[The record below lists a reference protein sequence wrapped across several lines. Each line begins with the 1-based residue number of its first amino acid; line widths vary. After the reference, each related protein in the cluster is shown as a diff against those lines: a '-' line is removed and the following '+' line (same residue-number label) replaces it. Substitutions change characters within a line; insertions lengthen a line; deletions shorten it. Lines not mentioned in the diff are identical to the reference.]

1 MARRATKKTASKKR
15 TLKYKKRDYS
25 AGRKRA
31 EQSASTRDNYIND
44 DIRLFKPAEGENLI
58 RILPPTWD
66 DAEHYGLDIFV
77 HYNIGADNAAYLCP
91 LKNNGEACPICE
103 AREEAEAEGDTEYAK
118 KLKPTKRVLFYL
130 VDRDKEEEGV
140 KAWASPW
147 TIDKDIAIQATDS
160 RNREYFPVDDPEEGY
175 DVSITRDGQGT
186 NTKYSVAIARRQT
199 EIELTD
205 EIMDILEDMPIPETL
220 VFFDYEHIEKVFSGA
235 VAAHDKIDEEDE
247 EDEEDETPSRS
258 RTSSRKSKSK
268 AKTPT
273 YEEVQEL
280 AGEELDDLIDKLGLD
295 LDPNSFGSDEE
306 LVNAI
311 CEALGL
317 EDEPPFETDDEE
329 KDSDPGEDDSASEKE
344 EPDPDE
350 EESDGKKKRR
360 NRLAGLRNRKNR

>member
-1 MARRATKKTASKKR
+1 MARRATKKKSASKR
-15 TLKYKKRDYS
+15 TLKYQKRDYS

-66 DAEHYGLDIFV
+66 DPEHYGFDIFV

-91 LKNNGEACPICE
+91 LKNKGEPCPICE
-103 AREEAEAEGDTEYAK
+103 ARETAEAEGDTEYAK
-118 KLKPTKRVLFYL
+118 KLRPTKRVLFYL
-130 VDRDKEEEGV
+130 VDRDKEEEGL
-140 KAWASPW
+140 KAWAAPW

-160 RNREYFPVDDPEEGY
+160 RNREFFPVDDPEEGF

-186 NTKYSVAIARRQT
+186 NTKYSVAIARRES

-205 EIMDILEDMPIPETL
+205 EIMDVLEDMPVPDMLIYFEY
-220 VFFDYEHIEKVFSGA
+220 DHIEQIFSGGH
-235 VAAHDKIDEEDE
+235 VQQEDDEEEDDE
-247 EDEEDETPSRS
+247 KPSRK
-258 RTSSRKSKSK
+258 SSRKSSK
-268 AKTPT
+268 AKPKTPT

-280 AGEELDDLIDKLGLD
+280 VGEELDDIIDKLGLD

-306 LVNAI
+306 LVEAI

-317 EDEPPFETDDEE
+317 TDEPPTKADDDE
-329 KDSDPGEDDSASEKE
+329 KDSDSGGDDNDSEE
-344 EPDPDE
+344 EESDPDE
-350 EESDGKKKRR
+350 EPEGKKKVR
-360 NRLAGLRNRKNR
+360 NRLEGLRKRRNKK